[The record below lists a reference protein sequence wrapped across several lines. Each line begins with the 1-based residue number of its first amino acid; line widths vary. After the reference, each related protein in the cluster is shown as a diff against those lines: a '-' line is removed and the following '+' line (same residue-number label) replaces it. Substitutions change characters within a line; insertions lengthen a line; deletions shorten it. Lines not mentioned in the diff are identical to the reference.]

1 MSQRLF
7 INSTLEIPLSELR
20 FQFARGSGPGGQNV
34 NKVETRVELIYD
46 VAHAASLTE
55 KQRSILRQRLSG
67 KLTQEG
73 VLRIISQES
82 RSQWQNREHALV
94 KFIHLI
100 AQALKPQKSRRK
112 TSVPRGEKE
121 RRRSA
126 KKRRGELKLLRRKP
140 D

>member
-7 INSTLEIPLSELR
+7 INATLEIPLSELR

-46 VAHAASLTE
+46 VAHSACLTE
-55 KQRSILRQRLSG
+55 KQRSVLRHQLAG

-73 VLRIISQES
+73 VLRIASQES
-82 RSQWQNREHALV
+82 RSQWQNREKALV
-94 KFIHLI
+94 KFIQII
-100 AQALKPQKSRRK
+100 AHALKPKKARRK

-121 RRRSA
+121 RRRDA
-126 KKRRGELKLLRRKP
+126 KKRRSETKLQRRKP
-140 D
+140 E